1 LRLEDK
7 YSPTLVLVDGLRELV
22 NCGRDLQSLEKDS
35 LLTLDANVFG
45 PSDKASEV
53 SLWLDVTSN
62 SKVARSLLE
71 QGALYLV

>member
-1 LRLEDK
+1 M
-7 YSPTLVLVDGLRELV
+7 
-22 NCGRDLQSLEKDS
+22 EKNS
-35 LLTLDANVFG
+35 LLTLDADIFG

-71 QGALYLV
+71 QRTLNLSCSSLSTGGGSNDLLTLSNFLHLHSE